1 MEFLN
6 FKDNKESIELLF
18 WQTSILWQRKIK
30 HTLQQYN
37 LNHIQFVIICVIE
50 KLFKQNIF
58 INQKDISYKLIW
70 QKSNWKYRTKRKN
83 SSSITRI
90 FWFWKT

>member
-70 QKSNWKYRTKRKN
+70 
-83 SSSITRI
+83 
-90 FWFWKT
+90 